1 MSAEPGGAVGSEL
14 VLLSASD
21 TAGLLA
27 SVRRLK
33 HFVEQAPGA
42 NLSDVSF
49 TCARDYAA
57 NHGAS
62 LAVVVST
69 MAGLRARLVSAEA
82 RIAADAVRVRDKS
95 GTYYFR
101 DRMIGEGAPGRL
113 AFVFPGAPSFYP
125 GMIRDLSVRFRE
137 CRTPFDEL
145 EAALKGAGAGKFVP
159 SAFVFPPAP
168 YYRHDADVFTAG
180 GYAEAMVSTYSAN
193 AALYRM
199 LASLGIHPDG
209 VTGFAGGDL
218 SALVAGGLFGK
229 FERKDR
235 LAFLRDM
242 YKLVNTAVDHAGL
255 PRCVMVST
263 VSPHPGQTEEIIAG
277 FPPEK
282 VVVALQCS
290 PRHLTLAIAPEAVEE
305 VQQALAAAGVR
316 GMRLAV
322 DRPFNTPWC
331 GKILSQFRKFA
342 GNWVDDRPHIP
353 VYSCGTTEPLPPKA
367 RKARDAAAE
376 QWVAPVRLEQTIRRM
391 YADGFRVFLE
401 CGPRGANAG
410 EIDDILRGEDHVAVA
425 ADSVHRA
432 GLLQLQHVVG
442 QLAALGAA
450 VEPMTLFVH
459 RRCRALDFDAPLTLD
474 IRRETEQRLSREFP
488 RLSLEKAGPSFG
500 GAMVSSA
507 ASVPGTRPKAGA
519 REAAVR
525 ARARAR
531 RQFDFGAFNPLISD
545 ADVVAEQPGV
555 SLEIR
560 KTFDFAAQPLFAD
573 FARGVSRLSYSD
585 ERLRG
590 FTPLALVAAA
600 EIMAELAQMLLPSRR
615 VARVEDLLSRRTVAF
630 RADRLTLYVRAERV
644 PSADP
649 AEAAVKVQVR
659 EDGADAAWTWPA
671 CEGTFVLAEG
681 PAAPEAFTPPELS
694 RAREVHWAP
703 SDIYPDR
710 LFSGALLQ
718 AIRSADRWSEAGLD
732 YEVEVPSAGA
742 ALAFTRVPQW
752 ALNPQLLAAVTDG
765 FALWR
770 SHRRFEG
777 AFSFAFRLRRL
788 VLHAPPPTEGTRLH
802 CYLRTTG
809 VTPRSVL
816 ADIQVSDGNG
826 TRVMELRGYEE
837 LAERVPP
844 EYRSLLLAPAQ
855 TFLTSVVPEAAL
867 GAPAT
872 TVASAM
878 VTDVPYPL
886 FERNEELWLKTVSQI
901 VLNHDERRAFA
912 EMPGAVSR
920 RTEWLFG
927 RITAKEAV
935 RRFLAENYQARWSD
949 ADVQIWADDSGKP
962 CPIGEWG
969 DRLTARIDLSIAH
982 TSRFV
987 VAVVAANAR
996 VGVDVEALGRDL
1008 SDEFTHGVFTP
1019 EELEL
1024 AVRAVDAPS
1033 ATIRF
1038 WCAKEALSKALG
1050 TGIRYSPKD
1059 LVVESFQ
1066 AETGEMSLSLRN
1078 QWLENFK
1085 MFTGRSIR
1093 VSSTVVKGHVLA
1105 SCFIPESLF
1114 A

>member
-62 LAVVVST
+62 LAMVVST

-125 GMIRDLSVRFRE
+125 GMVRDLSVRFRE

-199 LASLGIHPDG
+199 LTSLGIHPEG

-218 SALVAGGLFGK
+218 SALAAGGLFGK

-263 VSPHPGQTEEIIAG
+263 VSPHPGQTEEIVAS

-282 VVVALQCS
+282 VAVALHCS

-376 QWVAPVRLEQTIRRM
+376 QWVAPVRLEQTIKRM

-401 CGPRGANAG
+401 CGPRGATAG

-788 VLHAPPPTEGTRLH
+788 VLHAPLPTEGTRLH

-901 VLNHDERRAFA
+901 VL
-912 EMPGAVSR
+912 
-920 RTEWLFG
+920 
-927 RITAKEAV
+927 KV
-935 RRFLAENYQARWSD
+935 RRFLVENYQARWSD

-969 DRLTARIDLSIAH
+969 DRLTTHIDLSIAH

>member
-1 MSAEPGGAVGSEL
+1 MNADLSEAFGSEL
-14 VLLSASD
+14 VLVGAAD
-21 TAGLLA
+21 TDGLLA
-27 SVRRLK
+27 YVRRLVN
-33 HFVEQAPGA
+33 FLEQAPGVE
-42 NLSDVSF
+42 LSDVAF
-49 TCARDYAA
+49 TCSRDYAA
-57 NHGAS
+57 NRGTA
-62 LAVVVST
+62 LAVVAST
-69 MAGLRARLVSAEA
+69 VADLRARFASAA
-82 RIAADAVRVRDKS
+82 SRIADGAARVRDKS

-101 DRMIGEGAPGRL
+101 DRMIGEGADGKL

-137 CRTPFDEL
+137 CRSPFDEL
-145 EAALKGAGAGKFVP
+145 EAALKGTGAGKFVP
-159 SAFVFPPAP
+159 SVFVFPPAP

-199 LASLGIHPDG
+199 FIALGIRPDG

-218 SALVAGGLFGK
+218 SALAAGGIFGK

-235 LAFLRDM
+235 LSFLRDM
-242 YKLVNTAVDHAGL
+242 YKVVNTAVDHAGL

-263 VSPHPGQTEEIIAG
+263 VWPHPDQTEELLRG
-277 FPPEK
+277 FPAEK
-282 VVVALQCS
+282 VAVAFYQS
-290 PRHLTLAIAPEAVEE
+290 PRHLTLAIAPDALEE
-305 VQQALAAAGVR
+305 VQRTLTAAGVR

-331 GKILSQFRKFA
+331 GKIISQFRKFA
-342 GNWVDDRPHIP
+342 GNWVDDKPRIP

-376 QWVAPVRLEQTIRRM
+376 QWIAPIRFVQTVQRM

-401 CGPRGANAG
+401 CGPRGVMAG
-410 EIDDILRGEDHVAVA
+410 EIDDILRGEEHVAVA
-425 ADSVHRA
+425 ADAVHRA
-432 GLLQLQHVVG
+432 GLLQLQHSIG
-442 QLAALGAA
+442 QLAALGAP
-450 VEPMTLFVH
+450 VEPEVLFAH
-459 RRCRALDFDAPLTLD
+459 RRCRLLDFGAPLTLD
-474 IRRETEQRLSREFP
+474 VRRDAEQRLSREFP
-488 RLSLEKAGPSFG
+488 RLSLAKAGPSFG
-500 GAMVSSA
+500 GAMEPSA
-507 ASVPGTRPKAGA
+507 SSVPGVRQKAAA
-519 REAAVR
+519 RMEAIR
-525 ARARAR
+525 ARDRRR

-545 ADVVAEQPGV
+545 ADVVSEQPGV

-560 KTFDFAAQPLFAD
+560 KTFTFASQPLFAD
-573 FARGVSRLSYSD
+573 FSRGVSRLAYSD
-585 ERLRG
+585 PSLRG
-590 FTPLALVAAA
+590 FTPLSLVAAA

-615 VARVEDLLSRRTVAF
+615 VTRVEDLLSRRTVAF
-630 RADRLTLYVRAERV
+630 ADDRLVLHVRAERV
-644 PSADP
+644 PSTNP
-649 AEAAVKVQVR
+649 SHAAVKVQIR
-659 EDGADAAWTWPA
+659 DNGTDAEWTWPA
-671 CEGTFVLAEG
+671 VEGTFVLAEE
-681 PAAPEAFTPPELS
+681 PAEPVAFTPSELS

-710 LFSGALLQ
+710 LFSGKLLQ
-718 AIRSADRWSEAGLD
+718 AIRAADRWSEAGLD
-732 YEVEVPSAGA
+732 YEVEVPPAEE
-742 ALAFTRVPQW
+742 ALVFTRVPQW

-765 FALWR
+765 FTLWR

-777 AFSFAFRLRRL
+777 AFSFGFRLRRL
-788 VLHAPPPTEGTRLH
+788 VMHTPPPQEGTRLH

-816 ADIQVSDGNG
+816 ADIHVSDGNG
-826 TRVMELRGYEE
+826 NLVMELRGYEE

-844 EYRSLLLAPAQ
+844 EYRQLLLEPAQ
-855 TFLTSVVPEAAL
+855 TFLTSSLPVSAL
-867 GAPAT
+867 GSPAT
-872 TVASAM
+872 IVSSA
-878 VTDVPYPL
+878 VVSDVPYPL

-901 VLNHDERRAFA
+901 VLNHDERREFA

-949 ADVQIWADDSGKP
+949 ADVQIWPDDSGKP

-969 DRLTARIDLSIAH
+969 DHLTTRIDLSIAH

-996 VGVDVEALGRDL
+996 VGIDVEALGRNL
-1008 SDEFTHGVFTP
+1008 SDEFTNGVFTP
-1019 EELEL
+1019 DEREL

-1038 WCAKEALSKALG
+1038 WCAKEAVSKALG
-1050 TGIRYSPKD
+1050 TGIRYSPKG

-1066 AETGEMSLSLRN
+1066 AETGEMSLSLRK

-1105 SCFIPESLF
+1105 SCFIPESIF

>member
-1 MSAEPGGAVGSEL
+1 MSAVPGGTLGSEL
-14 VLLSASD
+14 VLVGAAD

-27 SVRRLK
+27 SVRRLV
-33 HFVEQAPGA
+33 HFLEQAPGA
-42 NLSDVSF
+42 DITDVAY
-49 TCARDYAA
+49 TCARDY
-57 NHGAS
+57 GAERGAT
-62 LAVVVST
+62 LAVVTSSV
-69 MAGLRARLVSAEA
+69 AGLRARLVSAES
-82 RIAADAVRVRDKS
+82 RIAADAPRVRDKS

-101 DRMIGEGAPGRL
+101 DRMIGEGAAGRL

-125 GMIRDLSVRFRE
+125 GMVRDLSVRFRE
-137 CRTPFDEL
+137 CRMPFDEL

-193 AALYRM
+193 AALYRI
-199 LASLGIHPDG
+199 LAALGIHPDG

-218 SALVAGGLFGK
+218 SAFAASGMFGK

-263 VSPHPGQTEEIIAG
+263 VWPHPEQTEELISG
-277 FPPEK
+277 FSPEK
-282 VVVALQCS
+282 LAVAFYQS
-290 PRHLTLAIAPEAVEE
+290 PRHLTLAIASDALDE
-305 VQQALAAAGVR
+305 VQHTLMAAGVR

-342 GNWVDDRPHIP
+342 GNWVDDRPRIP

-391 YADGFRVFLE
+391 YADGFKVFLE
-401 CGPRGANAG
+401 CGPRGAIAG
-410 EIDDILRGEDHVAVA
+410 EIDDILRGEDHVSLA

-442 QLAALGAA
+442 QLAALGVA
-450 VEPMTLFVH
+450 VDPTVLLAH
-459 RRCRALDFDAPLTLD
+459 KRCRVLDFDAPLTLD
-474 IRRETEQRLSREFP
+474 VRRETEQRLSREFP

-507 ASVPGTRPKAGA
+507 ATVPGERPKAGA
-519 REAAVR
+519 RAAAVR

-560 KTFDFAAQPLFAD
+560 KTFDFKAQPIFAD

-585 ERLRG
+585 HRLRG
-590 FTPLALVAAA
+590 FTPLTLVAAA

-615 VARVEDLLSRRTVAF
+615 VARVEDLLGRRTVAF
-630 RADRLTLYVRAERV
+630 KEDRLTLHVRAERV
-644 PSADP
+644 PAADP
-649 AEAAVKVQVR
+649 SEAAVKVQVR
-659 EDGADAAWTWPA
+659 EDGTDVAWTWPA

-681 PAAPEAFTPPELS
+681 PTKAEAFTPPELT

-718 AIRSADRWSEAGLD
+718 GISSADRWSEAGLD
-732 YEVEVPSAGA
+732 YEVEVPSAES

-777 AFSFAFRLRRL
+777 AFSFGFRLRRL
-788 VLHAPPPTEGTRLH
+788 ELHAPLPTEGARLH

-816 ADIQVSDGNG
+816 ADIHVSDGNG

-855 TFLTSVVPEAAL
+855 TFLTSVVPPAAL

-878 VTDVPYPL
+878 VSDVPYPL

-969 DRLTARIDLSIAH
+969 DRLTTHIDLSIAH

-996 VGVDVEALGRDL
+996 VGVDVEALGREL
-1008 SDEFTHGVFTP
+1008 SDEFTNGVFTP
-1019 EELEL
+1019 EEREL

-1038 WCAKEALSKALG
+1038 WCAKEAVSKALG

-1066 AETGEMSLSLRN
+1066 AETGEMALSLRN

-1085 MFTGRSIR
+1085 MFRGRSIR
-1093 VSSTVVKGHVLA
+1093 VSSVVVKGHVLA
-1105 SCFIPESLF
+1105 SCFIPESIF

>member
-62 LAVVVST
+62 LAMVVST

-199 LASLGIHPDG
+199 LTSLGIHPEG

-218 SALVAGGLFGK
+218 SALAAGGLFGK

-255 PRCVMVST
+255 PRCVMVSII
-263 VSPHPGQTEEIIAG
+263 SPHPGQTEEILAG

-282 VVVALQCS
+282 VAVALHCS

-376 QWVAPVRLEQTIRRM
+376 QWVAPVRLEQTIKRM

-401 CGPRGANAG
+401 CGPRGATAG

-600 EIMAELAQMLLPSRR
+600 EIMAELAQMLLPRC
-615 VARVEDLLSRRTVAF
+615 T
-630 RADRLTLYVRAERV
+630 
-644 PSADP
+644 
-649 AEAAVKVQVR
+649 
-659 EDGADAAWTWPA
+659 
-671 CEGTFVLAEG
+671 C
-681 PAAPEAFTPPELS
+681 
-694 RAREVHWAP
+694 
-703 SDIYPDR
+703 
-710 LFSGALLQ
+710 
-718 AIRSADRWSEAGLD
+718 
-732 YEVEVPSAGA
+732 
-742 ALAFTRVPQW
+742 
-752 ALNPQLLAAVTDG
+752 
-765 FALWR
+765 
-770 SHRRFEG
+770 
-777 AFSFAFRLRRL
+777 
-788 VLHAPPPTEGTRLH
+788 
-802 CYLRTTG
+802 
-809 VTPRSVL
+809 
-816 ADIQVSDGNG
+816 
-826 TRVMELRGYEE
+826 
-837 LAERVPP
+837 
-844 EYRSLLLAPAQ
+844 
-855 TFLTSVVPEAAL
+855 
-867 GAPAT
+867 
-872 TVASAM
+872 
-878 VTDVPYPL
+878 
-886 FERNEELWLKTVSQI
+886 
-901 VLNHDERRAFA
+901 
-912 EMPGAVSR
+912 
-920 RTEWLFG
+920 
-927 RITAKEAV
+927 
-935 RRFLAENYQARWSD
+935 
-949 ADVQIWADDSGKP
+949 
-962 CPIGEWG
+962 
-969 DRLTARIDLSIAH
+969 
-982 TSRFV
+982 
-987 VAVVAANAR
+987 
-996 VGVDVEALGRDL
+996 
-1008 SDEFTHGVFTP
+1008 
-1019 EELEL
+1019 
-1024 AVRAVDAPS
+1024 APS
-1033 ATIRF
+1033 ACRPPTPR
-1038 WCAKEALSKALG
+1038 
-1050 TGIRYSPKD
+1050 RP
-1059 LVVESFQ
+1059 
-1066 AETGEMSLSLRN
+1066 
-1078 QWLENFK
+1078 
-1085 MFTGRSIR
+1085 
-1093 VSSTVVKGHVLA
+1093 
-1105 SCFIPESLF
+1105 P
-1114 A
+1114 